1 MKLDKS
7 QKETNLAKC
16 VQGLQVENHKKE
28 GGSGVSMQTWGILI
42 LYLHRETEV

>member
-7 QKETNLAKC
+7 QKETNSAKC

-28 GGSGVSMQTWGILI
+28 GGSGVSMQT
-42 LYLHRETEV
+42 